1 VFHPTSCEQR
11 GKIARGNDPRS
22 FVTVEIEQPVLV
34 ARHQIIGLA
43 RFGQGQQEVVGGI
56 ARAFNAR

>member
-1 VFHPTSCEQR
+1 
-11 GKIARGNDPRS
+11 
-22 FVTVEIEQPVLV
+22 VTVEIEQPALV
-34 ARHQIIGLA
+34 ARHQIVGLA